1 MSYNRNIINQGR
13 ILMAEIYLRR
23 AQAQD
28 LAAIMKIID
37 DAKNLLKKNG
47 SPQWQNGYPNRE
59 TFAQDIA
66 TQTNWVLINGNKVA
80 ATATLQ
86 LTPEPTYRNITQGQ
100 WQQPDE
106 PYATI
111 HRVGQWQQPDEPYAT
126 IHRVAISSN
135 YRGQGLSKLLFSNL
149 LTVGQMQGIKNFRID
164 THRNNKAMQHIVE
177 NFNFKRRG
185 IIKVNDQN
193 DPERLAYELNLGS
206 HHKLTRINNN
216 FMQPLIDKL

>member
-13 ILMAEIYLRR
+13 IIMAEIYLRR
-23 AQAQD
+23 AQLQD
-28 LAAIMKIID
+28 LPAIMKIID
-37 DAKNLLKKNG
+37 DAKELLKKN
-47 SPQWQNGYPNRE
+47 QE
-59 TFAQDIA
+59 TLTQDIA
-66 TQTNWVLINGNKVA
+66 MQTNWVLINDNKVA

-86 LTPEPTYRNITQGQ
+86 LTPEPTYRNITQ
-100 WQQPDE
+100 
-106 PYATI
+106 
-111 HRVGQWQQPDEPYAT
+111 GQWQQPDEPYAT

-149 LTVGQMQGIKNFRID
+149 LTVGQMQGIKNFRVD
-164 THRNNKAMQHIVE
+164 THRSNKAMQHIAE
-177 NFNFKRRG
+177 NFNFKKRG

>member
-13 ILMAEIYLRR
+13 IIMAEIYLRR
-23 AQAQD
+23 AQLQD
-28 LAAIMKIID
+28 LTAIMKIID
-37 DAKNLLKKNG
+37 DAKELLKKNG
-47 SPQWQNGYPNRE
+47 SPQWQNGYPDQE
-59 TFAQDIA
+59 TFTQDIVM
-66 TQTNWVLINGNKVA
+66 QTNWILINDNKVV

-86 LTPEPTYRNITQGQ
+86 LTPEPTYRNITQ
-100 WQQPDE
+100 
-106 PYATI
+106 
-111 HRVGQWQQPDEPYAT
+111 GQWQQPDEPYAT

-149 LTVGQMQGIKNFRID
+149 LTVGQMQGIKNFRVD
-164 THRNNKAMQHIVE
+164 THRSNKAMQYIAE
-177 NFNFKRRG
+177 NFNFKKRG

>member
-1 MSYNRNIINQGR
+1 
-13 ILMAEIYLRR
+13 MAEIYLRR
-23 AQAQD
+23 AQLQD
-28 LAAIMKIID
+28 LPAIMKIID
-37 DAKNLLKKNG
+37 DAKELLKKNG
-47 SPQWQNGYPNRE
+47 SPQLQNGYANQE
-59 TFAQDIA
+59 TLTQDIA
-66 TQTNWVLINGNKVA
+66 MQTNWVLINDNKVA

-86 LTPEPTYRNITQGQ
+86 LTPEPTYRNITQ
-100 WQQPDE
+100 
-106 PYATI
+106 
-111 HRVGQWQQPDEPYAT
+111 GQWQQPDEPYAT

-149 LTVGQMQGIKNFRID
+149 LTVGQMQGIKNFRVD
-164 THRNNKAMQHIVE
+164 THRSNKAMQHIAE
-177 NFNFKRRG
+177 NFNFKKRG

>member
-1 MSYNRNIINQGR
+1 
-13 ILMAEIYLRR
+13 MAETYLRR
-23 AQAQD
+23 AQLQD
-28 LAAIMKIID
+28 LPAIMKIID
-37 DAKNLLKKNG
+37 DAKELLKKNG
-47 SPQWQNGYPNRE
+47 SPQWQNGYPNQE
-59 TFAQDIA
+59 TLTQDIA
-66 TQTNWVLINGNKVA
+66 MQTNWVLINDNKVA

-86 LTPEPTYRNITQGQ
+86 LTPEPTYRNITQ
-100 WQQPDE
+100 
-106 PYATI
+106 
-111 HRVGQWQQPDEPYAT
+111 GQWQQPDEPYAT

-149 LTVGQMQGIKNFRID
+149 LTVGQMQGIKNFRVD
-164 THRNNKAMQHIVE
+164 THRSNKAMQHIAE
-177 NFNFKRRG
+177 NFNFKKQG

>member
-13 ILMAEIYLRR
+13 IIMAEIYLRR
-23 AQAQD
+23 AQLQD
-28 LAAIMKIID
+28 LTVIMKIID
-37 DAKNLLKKNG
+37 DAKELLKKNG
-47 SPQWQNGYPNRE
+47 SPQWQNGYPDQENF
-59 TFAQDIA
+59 TQDIVM
-66 TQTNWVLINGNKVA
+66 QTNWILINDNKVV

-86 LTPEPTYRNITQGQ
+86 LTPEPTYRNITQ
-100 WQQPDE
+100 
-106 PYATI
+106 
-111 HRVGQWQQPDEPYAT
+111 GQWQQPDEPYAT

-149 LTVGQMQGIKNFRID
+149 LTVGQMQGIKNFRVD
-164 THRNNKAMQHIVE
+164 THRSNKAMQHIAE
-177 NFNFKRRG
+177 NFNFKKRG

>member
-13 ILMAEIYLRR
+13 IIMAEIYLRR
-23 AQAQD
+23 AQLQD
-28 LAAIMKIID
+28 LTAIMKIID
-37 DAKNLLKKNG
+37 DAKELLKKNG
-47 SPQWQNGYPNRE
+47 SPQWQNGYPDQE
-59 TFAQDIA
+59 TFTQDIVM
-66 TQTNWVLINGNKVA
+66 QTNWILINDNKVV

-106 PYATI
+106 S
-111 HRVGQWQQPDEPYAT
+111 YAT

-149 LTVGQMQGIKNFRID
+149 LTVGQMQGIKNFRVD
-164 THRNNKAMQHIVE
+164 THRSNKAMQHIAE
-177 NFNFKRRG
+177 NFNFKKRG

-193 DPERLAYELNLGS
+193 DPERLAYELNLGN

>member
-13 ILMAEIYLRR
+13 IIMAEIYLRR
-23 AQAQD
+23 AQRQD
-28 LAAIMKIID
+28 LTVIMKIID
-37 DAKNLLKKNG
+37 DAKELLKKNG
-47 SPQWQNGYPNRE
+47 SPQWQNGYPDQE
-59 TFAQDIA
+59 TFTQDIVM
-66 TQTNWVLINGNKVA
+66 QTNWILINDNKVV

-86 LTPEPTYRNITQGQ
+86 LTPEPTYRNITQ
-100 WQQPDE
+100 
-106 PYATI
+106 
-111 HRVGQWQQPDEPYAT
+111 GQWQQPDEPYAT

-149 LTVGQMQGIKNFRID
+149 LTVGQMQGIKNFRVD
-164 THRNNKAMQHIVE
+164 THRSNKAMQHIAE
-177 NFNFKRRG
+177 NFNFKKRG

>member
-13 ILMAEIYLRR
+13 IIMAEIYLRR
-23 AQAQD
+23 AQLQD
-28 LAAIMKIID
+28 LPAIMKIID
-37 DAKNLLKKNG
+37 DAKELLKKNG
-47 SPQWQNGYPNRE
+47 SPQWQNGYPNQE
-59 TFAQDIA
+59 TLTQDIA
-66 TQTNWVLINGNKVA
+66 MQTNWVLINDNKVA
-80 ATATLQ
+80 TTATLQ
-86 LTPEPTYRNITQGQ
+86 LTPEPTYRNITQ
-100 WQQPDE
+100 
-106 PYATI
+106 
-111 HRVGQWQQPDEPYAT
+111 GQWQQPDEPYAT

-149 LTVGQMQGIKNFRID
+149 LTVGQMQGIKNFRVD
-164 THRNNKAMQHIVE
+164 THRSNKAMQHIAE
-177 NFNFKRRG
+177 NFNFKKRG

>member
-13 ILMAEIYLRR
+13 IIMAEIYLRR
-23 AQAQD
+23 AQLQD
-28 LAAIMKIID
+28 LPAIMKIID
-37 DAKNLLKKNG
+37 DAKELLKKNG
-47 SPQWQNGYPNRE
+47 SPQWQNGYPNQE
-59 TFAQDIA
+59 TFTQDIA
-66 TQTNWVLINGNKVA
+66 MQTNWILINDNKVV

-86 LTPEPTYRNITQGQ
+86 LTPEPTYRNITQ
-100 WQQPDE
+100 
-106 PYATI
+106 
-111 HRVGQWQQPDEPYAT
+111 GQWQQPDEPYAT

-149 LTVGQMQGIKNFRID
+149 LTVGQMQGIKNFRVD
-164 THRNNKAMQHIVE
+164 THRSNKAMQHIAE
-177 NFNFKRRG
+177 NFNFKKRG

>member
-13 ILMAEIYLRR
+13 IIMAEIYLRR
-23 AQAQD
+23 AQLQD
-28 LAAIMKIID
+28 LTAIMKIID
-37 DAKNLLKKNG
+37 DAKELLKKNG
-47 SPQWQNGYPNRE
+47 SPQWQNGYPDQE
-59 TFAQDIA
+59 TFTQDIVM
-66 TQTNWVLINGNKVA
+66 QTNWILINDNKVV

-86 LTPEPTYRNITQGQ
+86 LTPEPTYRNITQ
-100 WQQPDE
+100 
-106 PYATI
+106 
-111 HRVGQWQQPDEPYAT
+111 GQWQQPDEPYAT

-149 LTVGQMQGIKNFRID
+149 LTVGQMQGIKNFRVD

-177 NFNFKRRG
+177 NFNFKKRG

>member
-13 ILMAEIYLRR
+13 IIMAEIYLRR
-23 AQAQD
+23 AQLQD
-28 LAAIMKIID
+28 LTAIMKIID
-37 DAKNLLKKNG
+37 DAKELLKKNG
-47 SPQWQNGYPNRE
+47 SPQWQNGYPDQE
-59 TFAQDIA
+59 TFTQDIVM
-66 TQTNWVLINGNKVA
+66 QTNWILINDNKVV

-100 WQQPDE
+100 WQQPN
-106 PYATI
+106 
-111 HRVGQWQQPDEPYAT
+111 EPYAT

-149 LTVGQMQGIKNFRID
+149 LTVGQMQGIKNFRVD
-164 THRNNKAMQHIVE
+164 THRSNKAMQHIAE
-177 NFNFKRRG
+177 NFNFKKRG

>member
-111 HRVGQWQQPDEPYAT
+111 HRV
-126 IHRVAISSN
+126 AISSN

-206 HHKLTRINNN
+206 HRKLTRINNN

>member
-1 MSYNRNIINQGR
+1 MAYNRNIINQGR

-23 AQAQD
+23 AQTQD

-37 DAKNLLKKNG
+37 DAKELLKKNG
-47 SPQWQNGYPNRE
+47 SPQWQNGYPNQE
-59 TFAQDIA
+59 NFTQDIA
-66 TQTNWVLINGNKVA
+66 MQTNWILINDNKVV

-86 LTPEPTYRNITQGQ
+86 LTPEPTYHNITQGQ
-100 WQQPDE
+100 WQQPN
-106 PYATI
+106 
-111 HRVGQWQQPDEPYAT
+111 EPYAT

-164 THRNNKAMQHIVE
+164 THRSNKAMQHIAE
-177 NFNFKRRG
+177 NFNFKKRG

-216 FMQPLIDKL
+216 FMQPLIDRL

>member
-1 MSYNRNIINQGR
+1 
-13 ILMAEIYLRR
+13 MAEIYLRR
-23 AQAQD
+23 AQLQD
-28 LAAIMKIID
+28 LPAIMKIID
-37 DAKNLLKKNG
+37 DAKELLKKNG
-47 SPQWQNGYPNRE
+47 SPQWQNGYPNQE
-59 TFAQDIA
+59 TFTQDIA
-66 TQTNWVLINGNKVA
+66 MQTNWILINDNKVV

-86 LTPEPTYRNITQGQ
+86 LTPEPTYRNITQ
-100 WQQPDE
+100 
-106 PYATI
+106 
-111 HRVGQWQQPDEPYAT
+111 GQWQQPDEPYAT

-149 LTVGQMQGIKNFRID
+149 LTVGQMQGIKNFRVD
-164 THRNNKAMQHIVE
+164 THRSNKAMQHIAE
-177 NFNFKRRG
+177 NFNFKKRG

>member
-1 MSYNRNIINQGR
+1 
-13 ILMAEIYLRR
+13 MAEIYLRR
-23 AQAQD
+23 AQLQD
-28 LAAIMKIID
+28 LTAIMKIID
-37 DAKNLLKKNG
+37 DAKELLKKNG
-47 SPQWQNGYPNRE
+47 SPQWQNGYPDQE
-59 TFAQDIA
+59 TFTQDIVM
-66 TQTNWVLINGNKVA
+66 QTNWILINDNKVV

-86 LTPEPTYRNITQGQ
+86 LTLEPTYRNITQ
-100 WQQPDE
+100 
-106 PYATI
+106 
-111 HRVGQWQQPDEPYAT
+111 GQWQQPDEPYAT

-149 LTVGQMQGIKNFRID
+149 LTVGQMQGIKNFRVD
-164 THRNNKAMQHIVE
+164 THRSNKAMQHIAE
-177 NFNFKRRG
+177 NFNFKKRG

>member
-13 ILMAEIYLRR
+13 IIMAEIYLRR
-23 AQAQD
+23 AQLQD
-28 LAAIMKIID
+28 LPAIMKIID
-37 DAKNLLKKNG
+37 DAKELLKKNG
-47 SPQWQNGYPNRE
+47 SPQWQNGYPNQE
-59 TFAQDIA
+59 TLTQDIA
-66 TQTNWVLINGNKVA
+66 MQTNWVLINDNKVA

-111 HRVGQWQQPDEPYAT
+111 HRV
-126 IHRVAISSN
+126 AIRSN

-149 LTVGQMQGIKNFRID
+149 LTVGQMQGIKNFRVD
-164 THRNNKAMQHIVE
+164 THRSNKAMQHIAE
-177 NFNFKRRG
+177 NFNFKKRG

>member
-1 MSYNRNIINQGR
+1 
-13 ILMAEIYLRR
+13 MAEIYLRR
-23 AQAQD
+23 AQLQD
-28 LAAIMKIID
+28 LTAIMKIID
-37 DAKNLLKKNG
+37 DAKELLKKNG
-47 SPQWQNGYPNRE
+47 SPQWQNGYPDQD
-59 TFAQDIA
+59 TFTQDIVM
-66 TQTNWVLINGNKVA
+66 QTNWILINDNKVV

-86 LTPEPTYRNITQGQ
+86 LTPEPTYRNITQ
-100 WQQPDE
+100 
-106 PYATI
+106 
-111 HRVGQWQQPDEPYAT
+111 GQWQQPDEPYAT

-149 LTVGQMQGIKNFRID
+149 LTVGQMQGIKNFRVD
-164 THRNNKAMQHIVE
+164 THRSNKAMQHIAE
-177 NFNFKRRG
+177 NFNFKKRG

>member
-13 ILMAEIYLRR
+13 IIMAEIYLRR
-23 AQAQD
+23 AQLQD
-28 LAAIMKIID
+28 LPAIMKIID
-37 DAKNLLKKNG
+37 DAKELLKKNG
-47 SPQWQNGYPNRE
+47 SPQWQNGYPNQE
-59 TFAQDIA
+59 TLTQDIA
-66 TQTNWVLINGNKVA
+66 MQTNWVLINDNKVA

-86 LTPEPTYRNITQGQ
+86 LTPEPTYRNITQ
-100 WQQPDE
+100 
-106 PYATI
+106 
-111 HRVGQWQQPDEPYAT
+111 GQWQQPDEPYAT

-149 LTVGQMQGIKNFRID
+149 LTVGQMQGIKNFRVD
-164 THRNNKAMQHIVE
+164 THRSNKAMQHIAE
-177 NFNFKRRG
+177 NFNFKKRG

-206 HHKLTRINNN
+206 HNN

>member
-1 MSYNRNIINQGR
+1 
-13 ILMAEIYLRR
+13 MAEIYLRR
-23 AQAQD
+23 AQLQD
-28 LAAIMKIID
+28 LTVIMKIID
-37 DAKNLLKKNG
+37 DAKELLKKNG
-47 SPQWQNGYPNRE
+47 SPQWQNGYPDQENF
-59 TFAQDIA
+59 TQDIVM
-66 TQTNWVLINGNKVA
+66 QTNWILINDNKVV

-86 LTPEPTYRNITQGQ
+86 LTPEPTYRNITQ
-100 WQQPDE
+100 
-106 PYATI
+106 
-111 HRVGQWQQPDEPYAT
+111 GQWQQPDEPYAT

-149 LTVGQMQGIKNFRID
+149 LTVGQMQGIKNFRVD
-164 THRNNKAMQHIVE
+164 THRSNKAMQHIAE
-177 NFNFKRRG
+177 NFNFKKRG

>member
-13 ILMAEIYLRR
+13 IIMAEIYLRR
-23 AQAQD
+23 AQLQD
-28 LAAIMKIID
+28 LTASMKIID
-37 DAKNLLKKNG
+37 DAKELLKKNG
-47 SPQWQNGYPNRE
+47 SPQWQNGYPDQE
-59 TFAQDIA
+59 TFTQDIVM
-66 TQTNWVLINGNKVA
+66 QTNWILINDNKVV

-111 HRVGQWQQPDEPYAT
+111 HRV
-126 IHRVAISSN
+126 AISSN
-135 YRGQGLSKLLFSNL
+135 YRGQGLSKLIFSNL
-149 LTVGQMQGIKNFRID
+149 LTVGQIQGIKNFMVD
-164 THRNNKAMQHIVE
+164 THRSNKAMKHIAE
-177 NFNFKRRG
+177 NFNFKKRG

>member
-13 ILMAEIYLRR
+13 IIMAETYLRR
-23 AQAQD
+23 AQLQD
-28 LAAIMKIID
+28 LPAIMKIID
-37 DAKNLLKKNG
+37 DAKELLKKNG
-47 SPQWQNGYPNRE
+47 SPQWQNGYPNQE
-59 TFAQDIA
+59 NLTQDIA
-66 TQTNWVLINGNKVA
+66 MQTNWVLINDNKVA

-86 LTPEPTYRNITQGQ
+86 LTPEPTYRNITQ
-100 WQQPDE
+100 
-106 PYATI
+106 
-111 HRVGQWQQPDEPYAT
+111 GQWQQPDEPYAT

-149 LTVGQMQGIKNFRID
+149 LTVGQVQGIKNFRVD
-164 THRNNKAMQHIVE
+164 THRSNKAMQHIAE
-177 NFNFKRRG
+177 NFNFKKRG

>member
-13 ILMAEIYLRR
+13 IIMAEIYLRR
-23 AQAQD
+23 AQLQD
-28 LAAIMKIID
+28 LTVIIKIID
-37 DAKNLLKKNG
+37 DAKELLKKNG
-47 SPQWQNGYPNRE
+47 SPQWQNGYPDQE
-59 TFAQDIA
+59 TFTQDIVM
-66 TQTNWVLINGNKVA
+66 QTNWILINDNKVV

-86 LTPEPTYRNITQGQ
+86 LTPEPTYRNITQ
-100 WQQPDE
+100 
-106 PYATI
+106 
-111 HRVGQWQQPDEPYAT
+111 GQWQQPDEPYAT

-149 LTVGQMQGIKNFRID
+149 LTVGQMQGIKNFRVD
-164 THRNNKAMQHIVE
+164 THRSNKAMQHIAE
-177 NFNFKRRG
+177 NFNFKKRG

>member
-13 ILMAEIYLRR
+13 IIMAEIYLRR
-23 AQAQD
+23 AQLQD
-28 LAAIMKIID
+28 LTAIMKIID
-37 DAKNLLKKNG
+37 DAKELLKKNG
-47 SPQWQNGYPNRE
+47 SPQWQNGYPDQE
-59 TFAQDIA
+59 TFTQDIVM
-66 TQTNWVLINGNKVA
+66 QTNWILINDNKVV

-86 LTPEPTYRNITQGQ
+86 LTPELTYRNITQ
-100 WQQPDE
+100 
-106 PYATI
+106 
-111 HRVGQWQQPDEPYAT
+111 GQWQQPDEPYAT

-149 LTVGQMQGIKNFRID
+149 LTVGQMQGIKNFRVD
-164 THRNNKAMQHIVE
+164 THRSNKAMQHIAE
-177 NFNFKRRG
+177 NFNFKKRG

>member
-1 MSYNRNIINQGR
+1 MAYNRNIINQGR

-23 AQAQD
+23 AQTQD
-28 LAAIMKIID
+28 LAAITKIID
-37 DAKNLLKKNG
+37 DAKELLKKNG
-47 SPQWQNGYPNRE
+47 SPQWQNGYPNQE
-59 TFAQDIA
+59 NFTQDIA
-66 TQTNWVLINGNKVA
+66 MQTNWILINDNKVV

-86 LTPEPTYRNITQGQ
+86 LTPEPTYHNITQGQ
-100 WQQPDE
+100 WQQPN
-106 PYATI
+106 
-111 HRVGQWQQPDEPYAT
+111 EPYAT

-164 THRNNKAMQHIVE
+164 THRSNKAMQHIAE
-177 NFNFKRRG
+177 NFNFKKRG

-193 DPERLAYELNLGS
+193 DPDRLAYELNLGS

-216 FMQPLIDKL
+216 FMQPLIDRL

>member
-1 MSYNRNIINQGR
+1 M
-13 ILMAEIYLRR
+13 
-23 AQAQD
+23 
-28 LAAIMKIID
+28 
-37 DAKNLLKKNG
+37 KNG
-47 SPQWQNGYPNRE
+47 SPQWQNGYPNQE
-59 TFAQDIA
+59 TLTQDIA
-66 TQTNWVLINGNKVA
+66 MQTNWVLINDNKVA

-86 LTPEPTYRNITQGQ
+86 HTPEPTYRNITQ
-100 WQQPDE
+100 
-106 PYATI
+106 
-111 HRVGQWQQPDEPYAT
+111 GQWQQPDEPYAT

-149 LTVGQMQGIKNFRID
+149 LTVGQMQGIKNFRVD
-164 THRNNKAMQHIVE
+164 THRSNKAMQHIAE
-177 NFNFKRRG
+177 NFNFKKRG

>member
-13 ILMAEIYLRR
+13 IIMAEIYLRR
-23 AQAQD
+23 AQLQD
-28 LAAIMKIID
+28 LTAIMKIID
-37 DAKNLLKKNG
+37 DAKELLKKNG
-47 SPQWQNGYPNRE
+47 SPQWQNGYPDQE
-59 TFAQDIA
+59 TFTQDIVM
-66 TQTNWVLINGNKVA
+66 QTNWILINDNKVV

-111 HRVGQWQQPDEPYAT
+111 HW
-126 IHRVAISSN
+126 VAISSN
-135 YRGQGLSKLLFSNL
+135 YQGQGLSKLLFSNL
-149 LTVGQMQGIKNFRID
+149 LTVGQMQGIKNFRVD
-164 THRNNKAMQHIVE
+164 THRSNKAMQHIAE
-177 NFNFKRRG
+177 NFNFKKRG

>member
-13 ILMAEIYLRR
+13 IIMAETYLRR
-23 AQAQD
+23 AQLQD
-28 LAAIMKIID
+28 LPAIMKIID
-37 DAKNLLKKNG
+37 DAKELLKKNG
-47 SPQWQNGYPNRE
+47 SPQWQNGYPNQE
-59 TFAQDIA
+59 TLTQDIA
-66 TQTNWVLINGNKVA
+66 MQTNWVLINDNKVA

-86 LTPEPTYRNITQGQ
+86 LTPEPTYRNITQ
-100 WQQPDE
+100 
-106 PYATI
+106 
-111 HRVGQWQQPDEPYAT
+111 GQWQQPDEPYAT

-149 LTVGQMQGIKNFRID
+149 LTVGQMQGIKNFRVD
-164 THRNNKAMQHIVE
+164 THRSNKAMQHIAE
-177 NFNFKRRG
+177 NFNFKKRG

>member
-1 MSYNRNIINQGR
+1 
-13 ILMAEIYLRR
+13 MAEIYLRR
-23 AQAQD
+23 AQTQD

-47 SPQWQNGYPNRE
+47 SPQWQNGYPNQE
-59 TFAQDIA
+59 TLTQDIA
-66 TQTNWVLINGNKVA
+66 MQTNWVLINDNKVA

-86 LTPEPTYRNITQGQ
+86 LTPEPTYRNITQ
-100 WQQPDE
+100 
-106 PYATI
+106 
-111 HRVGQWQQPDEPYAT
+111 GQWQQPDEPYAT

-149 LTVGQMQGIKNFRID
+149 LTVGQMQGIKNFRVD
-164 THRNNKAMQHIVE
+164 THRSNKAMQHIAE
-177 NFNFKRRG
+177 NFNFKKRG

>member
-13 ILMAEIYLRR
+13 IIMAEIYLRR
-23 AQAQD
+23 AQTQD
-28 LAAIMKIID
+28 LAAIMKTID
-37 DAKNLLKKNG
+37 DAKELLKKNG
-47 SPQWQNGYPNRE
+47 SPQWQNGYPNQE
-59 TFAQDIA
+59 NFTQDIA
-66 TQTNWVLINGNKVA
+66 MQTNWILINDNKVV

-111 HRVGQWQQPDEPYAT
+111 HRV
-126 IHRVAISSN
+126 AISSN
-135 YRGQGLSKLLFSNL
+135 YRDQGLSKLLFSNL
-149 LTVGQMQGIKNFRID
+149 LTVGQMQGIKNFRVD
-164 THRNNKAMQHIVE
+164 THRSNKAMQHIAE
-177 NFNFKRRG
+177 NFNFKKRG

>member
-1 MSYNRNIINQGR
+1 
-13 ILMAEIYLRR
+13 MAEIYLRR
-23 AQAQD
+23 AQLQD
-28 LAAIMKIID
+28 LTAIMKIID
-37 DAKNLLKKNG
+37 DAKELLKKNG
-47 SPQWQNGYPNRE
+47 SPQWQNGYPDQE
-59 TFAQDIA
+59 TFTQDIVM
-66 TQTNWVLINGNKVA
+66 QTNWILINDNKVV

-111 HRVGQWQQPDEPYAT
+111 HRV
-126 IHRVAISSN
+126 AISSN
-135 YRGQGLSKLLFSNL
+135 YRGQGHSKLLFSNL
-149 LTVGQMQGIKNFRID
+149 LTVGQMQGIKNFRVD
-164 THRNNKAMQHIVE
+164 THRSNKAMQHIAE
-177 NFNFKRRG
+177 NFNFKKRG

-193 DPERLAYELNLGS
+193 NPERLAYELNLGS